1 MGARNIVRLLGDA
14 LIASEPFDLASGETL
29 TITPEVSAQG
39 DIDLTGFGD
48 ITLSATTLTLA
59 GVLGITGA
67 TTVTGALA
75 VTGGIRHKV
84 TNLTSNT
91 SLTVANGAN
100 GIITNRGAA
109 GAVVVTL
116 PDDATAG
123 DWFAY
128 VGVANQNI
136 TFQSETADT
145 LVAGLNDAAADSLA
159 FSTSSEKIGATA
171 LGFFDGTQWHVQ
183 AVIGTAT
190 VATA

>member
-128 VGVANQNI
+128 VGVM
-136 TFQSETADT
+136 TAWT
-145 LVAGLNDAAADSLA
+145 CHCVPSKKPRAVAPIFSLEVENARLSAAASFRPATRVSAVSDWNVMFWLA
-159 FSTSSEKIGATA
+159 TPT
-171 LGFFDGTQWHVQ
+171 
-183 AVIGTAT
+183 
-190 VATA
+190 